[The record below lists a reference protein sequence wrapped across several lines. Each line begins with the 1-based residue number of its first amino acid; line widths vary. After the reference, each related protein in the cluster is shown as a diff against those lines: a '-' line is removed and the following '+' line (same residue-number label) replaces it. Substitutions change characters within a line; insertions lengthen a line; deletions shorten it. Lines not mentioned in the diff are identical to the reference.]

1 MIHQKEAQNNV
12 TTSYPSF
19 EVNVFFNLPS
29 DRPPLYVLIHV
40 NEFFSVEISLMNY
53 SEPLSSEETTAVSA
67 KKKNSSYQPQYKKYI
82 LRNYLQ
88 SDQYNMVTSKV
99 AQDTALSETNETVSS
114 SSSMGVDT
122 YIATVTEWLAFK
134 FRILNVG
141 IMKNTFDQYN
151 DSMIDWLVVIV

>member
-1 MIHQKEAQNNV
+1 
-12 TTSYPSF
+12 
-19 EVNVFFNLPS
+19 
-29 DRPPLYVLIHV
+29 
-40 NEFFSVEISLMNY
+40 MNY
-53 SEPLSSEETTAVSA
+53 SEPLSSDEATTVSA

-99 AQDTALSETNETVSS
+99 TQDTVLSETNETVSS